1 MCALPSRSLERVHG
15 MSVAMADHAG
25 IARCQR
31 GAGVV
36 RHTASA
42 RRNKAAGF
50 AVADRVRAA
59 QATQE
64 VP

>member
-15 MSVAMADHAG
+15 MSVALADHVG

-36 RHTASA
+36 RHTTASW
-42 RRNKAAGF
+42 RNKAAGF

-59 QATQE
+59 HATQE